1 MVRENIK
8 EYTVT
13 EISTSIK
20 ETLEDNFGY
29 VKVRGEVSG
38 LSKPAS
44 GHVYLNLK
52 DENAIIKA
60 IAWRSTVAKLSFMP
74 DEGLEV
80 ICSGRLTTGYSDRY
94 PGRSDYSIIID
105 SIVPAGEGALM
116 ALLEQRK
123 KKLMSEGIFDQ
134 DHKKPLPLYPETIG
148 IITSPTG
155 AVIKDII
162 HRLED
167 RFPCDVIL
175 WPVPVQGDDAA
186 HLIADALGGFNNSL
200 KDSEIKVPDLI
211 IVARGGGSI
220 EDLWAFNEEIVVR
233 AVFASEIPVLSAV
246 GHETDTTLID
256 FVSDLRA
263 PTPTAAAELC
273 TPNNDELLINLKDL
287 QKDLRDSINSNLEN
301 KLSSFKNLSDKL
313 PVSLKLFIKSL
324 LSEFKEITQ
333 SLNYRILEEQV
344 NNFQQKLISKFDKLN
359 SSTNLF
365 VENMR
370 NQINYN
376 EKLLESM
383 SYKSVLNRGY
393 SVTKN
398 LKNKVIKSK
407 KDIDH
412 DTGIIIET
420 SFAKISAEVKEI
432 KDE

>member
-1 MVRENIK
+1 M
-8 EYTVT
+8 
-13 EISTSIK
+13 
-20 ETLEDNFGY
+20 
-29 VKVRGEVSG
+29 
-38 LSKPAS
+38 
-44 GHVYLNLK
+44 
-52 DENAIIKA
+52 
-60 IAWRSTVAKLSFMP
+60 
-74 DEGLEV
+74 
-80 ICSGRLTTGYSDRY
+80 
-94 PGRSDYSIIID
+94 
-105 SIVPAGEGALM
+105 
-116 ALLEQRK
+116 
-123 KKLMSEGIFDQ
+123 
-134 DHKKPLPLYPETIG
+134 
-148 IITSPTG
+148 
-155 AVIKDII
+155 
-162 HRLED
+162 
-167 RFPCDVIL
+167 
-175 WPVPVQGDDAA
+175 
-186 HLIADALGGFNNSL
+186 
-200 KDSEIKVPDLI
+200 
-211 IVARGGGSI
+211 
-220 EDLWAFNEEIVVR
+220 
-233 AVFASEIPVLSAV
+233 
-246 GHETDTTLID
+246 
-256 FVSDLRA
+256 
-263 PTPTAAAELC
+263 C
-273 TPNNDELLINLKDL
+273 TPNKDELLINLKDL

-407 KDIDH
+407 KNLEH
-412 DTGIIIET
+412 DTDIIIET

>member
-13 EISTSIK
+13 EISASIK

-186 HLIADALGGFNNSL
+186 HLIADALNGFNNFL

-273 TPNNDELLINLKDL
+273 TPNNLSLIH
-287 QKDLRDSINSNLEN
+287 I
-301 KLSSFKNLSDKL
+301 
-313 PVSLKLFIKSL
+313 
-324 LSEFKEITQ
+324 
-333 SLNYRILEEQV
+333 
-344 NNFQQKLISKFDKLN
+344 
-359 SSTNLF
+359 
-365 VENMR
+365 
-370 NQINYN
+370 
-376 EKLLESM
+376 
-383 SYKSVLNRGY
+383 
-393 SVTKN
+393 
-398 LKNKVIKSK
+398 
-407 KDIDH
+407 
-412 DTGIIIET
+412 
-420 SFAKISAEVKEI
+420 
-432 KDE
+432 

>member
-186 HLIADALGGFNNSL
+186 HLIADALNGFNNSL

-220 EDLWAFNEEIVVR
+220 EDLWAFNEEILVR

-273 TPNNDELLINLKDL
+273 TPNKDELLIKLKDL

-365 VENMR
+365 LENMR

-383 SYKSVLNRGY
+383 SYKSVINRGY

-407 KDIDH
+407 KDIEH
-412 DTGIIIET
+412 DTDIIIET

>member
-13 EISTSIK
+13 EISASIK

-186 HLIADALGGFNNSL
+186 HLIADALNGFNNSL

-273 TPNNDELLINLKDL
+273 TPNKDELLIKLKDL

-313 PVSLKLFIKSL
+313 PFSLKLFIKSL

-398 LKNKVIKSK
+398 LKNRVIKSK
-407 KDIDH
+407 KDIEN
-412 DTGIIIET
+412 DTNIIIET

>member
-13 EISTSIK
+13 EISASIK

-80 ICSGRLTTGYSDRY
+80 ICSGKLTTGYSDRY

-186 HLIADALGGFNNSL
+186 HLIADALNGFNNSL
-200 KDSEIKVPDLI
+200 KDSELKVPDLI

-263 PTPTAAAELC
+263 PTPTAASELC
-273 TPNNDELLINLKDL
+273 TPNRDELLINLKDH

-344 NNFQQKLISKFDKLN
+344 NNFQQKLISQFDKLN

-398 LKNKVIKSK
+398 LKNRVIKSK
-407 KDIDH
+407 KDIEN
-412 DTGIIIET
+412 DTNIIIET

>member
-13 EISTSIK
+13 EISASIK

-186 HLIADALGGFNNSL
+186 HLIADALNGFNHSL
-200 KDSEIKVPDLI
+200 KGSEFKFPDLI

-273 TPNNDELLINLKDL
+273 TPNKDELFINLIDF

-398 LKNKVIKSK
+398 LKNRVIKSK
-407 KDIDH
+407 KDIEH
-412 DTGIIIET
+412 DTDIIIET

>member
-13 EISTSIK
+13 EISASIK

-134 DHKKPLPLYPETIG
+134 DHKKSLPLYPETIG

-186 HLIADALGGFNNSL
+186 HLIADALNGFNNSL

-220 EDLWAFNEEIVVR
+220 EDLWAFNEEILVR

-273 TPNNDELLINLKDL
+273 TPNKDELLIKLKDL

-365 VENMR
+365 LENMR

-383 SYKSVLNRGY
+383 SYKSVINRGY

-407 KDIDH
+407 KDIEH
-412 DTGIIIET
+412 DTDIIIET

>member
-13 EISTSIK
+13 EISASIK

-105 SIVPAGEGALM
+105 SIIPAGEGALM

-186 HLIADALGGFNNSL
+186 HLIADALNGFNNSL

-263 PTPTAAAELC
+263 PTPTAC
-273 TPNNDELLINLKDL
+273 LLYTSPSP
-287 QKDLRDSINSNLEN
+287 RDS
-301 KLSSFKNLSDKL
+301 
-313 PVSLKLFIKSL
+313 
-324 LSEFKEITQ
+324 
-333 SLNYRILEEQV
+333 
-344 NNFQQKLISKFDKLN
+344 
-359 SSTNLF
+359 
-365 VENMR
+365 
-370 NQINYN
+370 
-376 EKLLESM
+376 
-383 SYKSVLNRGY
+383 
-393 SVTKN
+393 
-398 LKNKVIKSK
+398 
-407 KDIDH
+407 
-412 DTGIIIET
+412 
-420 SFAKISAEVKEI
+420 
-432 KDE
+432 

>member
-13 EISTSIK
+13 EISASIK

-186 HLIADALGGFNNSL
+186 YLIADALNGFNNSL

-273 TPNNDELLINLKDL
+273 TPNKDELLINLKDL

-359 SSTNLF
+359 STTNLF

-407 KDIDH
+407 KDIEH
-412 DTGIIIET
+412 DTDIIIET

>member
-1 MVRENIK
+1 M
-8 EYTVT
+8 
-13 EISTSIK
+13 
-20 ETLEDNFGY
+20 
-29 VKVRGEVSG
+29 
-38 LSKPAS
+38 
-44 GHVYLNLK
+44 
-52 DENAIIKA
+52 
-60 IAWRSTVAKLSFMP
+60 
-74 DEGLEV
+74 
-80 ICSGRLTTGYSDRY
+80 
-94 PGRSDYSIIID
+94 
-105 SIVPAGEGALM
+105 
-116 ALLEQRK
+116 
-123 KKLMSEGIFDQ
+123 
-134 DHKKPLPLYPETIG
+134 
-148 IITSPTG
+148 
-155 AVIKDII
+155 
-162 HRLED
+162 
-167 RFPCDVIL
+167 
-175 WPVPVQGDDAA
+175 
-186 HLIADALGGFNNSL
+186 
-200 KDSEIKVPDLI
+200 
-211 IVARGGGSI
+211 
-220 EDLWAFNEEIVVR
+220 
-233 AVFASEIPVLSAV
+233 
-246 GHETDTTLID
+246 
-256 FVSDLRA
+256 
-263 PTPTAAAELC
+263 C
-273 TPNNDELLINLKDL
+273 TPNKDELLINLKDF

-407 KDIDH
+407 KDIEH
-412 DTGIIIET
+412 DTDIIIET

>member
-186 HLIADALGGFNNSL
+186 HLIADALNGFNNSL

-220 EDLWAFNEEIVVR
+220 EDLWAFNEEILVR

-273 TPNNDELLINLKDL
+273 TPNKDELLIKLKDL
-287 QKDLRDSINSNLEN
+287 QRALRDSINSNLEN

-313 PVSLKLFIKSL
+313 PFSLKLFIKSL

-365 VENMR
+365 LENMR

-407 KDIDH
+407 KDIEH
-412 DTGIIIET
+412 DTDIIIET

>member
-13 EISTSIK
+13 EISASIK

-186 HLIADALGGFNNSL
+186 HLIADALNGFNNSL

-365 VENMR
+365 LENMR

-383 SYKSVLNRGY
+383 SYKSVINRGY

-407 KDIDH
+407 KDIEH
-412 DTGIIIET
+412 DTDIIIET

>member
-13 EISTSIK
+13 EISASIK

-52 DENAIIKA
+52 DENGIIKA

-186 HLIADALGGFNNSL
+186 HLIADALNGFNNSL

-273 TPNNDELLINLKDL
+273 TPNKDELLIKLKDL

-313 PVSLKLFIKSL
+313 PISLKLFIKNL

-365 VENMR
+365 LENMR

-383 SYKSVLNRGY
+383 SYKSVINRGY

-407 KDIDH
+407 KDIEH
-412 DTGIIIET
+412 DTDIIIET

>member
-1 MVRENIK
+1 M
-8 EYTVT
+8 
-13 EISTSIK
+13 
-20 ETLEDNFGY
+20 
-29 VKVRGEVSG
+29 
-38 LSKPAS
+38 
-44 GHVYLNLK
+44 
-52 DENAIIKA
+52 
-60 IAWRSTVAKLSFMP
+60 
-74 DEGLEV
+74 
-80 ICSGRLTTGYSDRY
+80 
-94 PGRSDYSIIID
+94 
-105 SIVPAGEGALM
+105 
-116 ALLEQRK
+116 
-123 KKLMSEGIFDQ
+123 
-134 DHKKPLPLYPETIG
+134 
-148 IITSPTG
+148 
-155 AVIKDII
+155 
-162 HRLED
+162 
-167 RFPCDVIL
+167 
-175 WPVPVQGDDAA
+175 
-186 HLIADALGGFNNSL
+186 
-200 KDSEIKVPDLI
+200 
-211 IVARGGGSI
+211 
-220 EDLWAFNEEIVVR
+220 
-233 AVFASEIPVLSAV
+233 SAV

-273 TPNNDELLINLKDL
+273 TPNKDELLIKLKDL

-344 NNFQQKLISKFDKLN
+344 NNFQQKLISQFDKLN

-365 VENMR
+365 IENMR

-398 LKNKVIKSK
+398 LKNKIIKSK

-412 DTGIIIET
+412 DTDIIIET

>member
-8 EYTVT
+8 EFTVT
-13 EISTSIK
+13 EISASIK

-60 IAWRSTVAKLSFMP
+60 IVWRSTVAKLSFMP

-134 DHKKPLPLYPETIG
+134 NHKKPLPLYPETIG

-186 HLIADALGGFNNSL
+186 HLIADALNGFNNSL

-233 AVFASEIPVLSAV
+233 AVFASEIPVLSGV
-246 GHETDTTLID
+246 GHETVTSIIV
-256 FVSDLRA
+256 FVSVLTA

-273 TPNNDELLINLKDL
+273 TPNKDELLIKLKDL

-313 PVSLKLFIKSL
+313 PVSLKLYIKSL

-359 SSTNLF
+359 STTNLF

-398 LKNKVIKSK
+398 LKNRVIKSK
-407 KDIDH
+407 KDIEN
-412 DTGIIIET
+412 DTNIIIET

>member
-13 EISTSIK
+13 EISASIK

-186 HLIADALGGFNNSL
+186 HLIADALNGFNNSL

-273 TPNNDELLINLKDL
+273 TPNNEELLINLKDF

-301 KLSSFKNLSDKL
+301 KLSSFKNISDKL

-344 NNFQQKLISKFDKLN
+344 NNFQQKLISKYDKLN

-365 VENMR
+365 LENMR

-383 SYKSVLNRGY
+383 SYKSVINRGY

-407 KDIDH
+407 KDIEH
-412 DTGIIIET
+412 DTDIIIET

>member
-13 EISTSIK
+13 EISASIK

-186 HLIADALGGFNNSL
+186 HLIADALNGFNNSL

-313 PVSLKLFIKSL
+313 PISLKLFIKSL

-365 VENMR
+365 LENMR

-407 KDIDH
+407 KDIEH
-412 DTGIIIET
+412 DTDIIIET

>member
-13 EISTSIK
+13 EISASIK

-186 HLIADALGGFNNSL
+186 HLIADALNGFNNSL

-220 EDLWAFNEEIVVR
+220 EDLWAFNEEILVR

-273 TPNNDELLINLKDL
+273 TPNQDELLINLKDL

-407 KDIDH
+407 KDMEH
-412 DTGIIIET
+412 DTDIIIET